1 MTSTIVSTILT
12 ACNASRLLLGCRP
25 VGNSLLTVAAMGE
38 RANVLYDCSTTASC
52 TNQANG
58 VGWYFSSS
66 YSWGFAQGN
75 DSVTRASCDTSSTNP
90 SYRLCWHTGSAYGG
104 YRCGITTGLN
114 SATTWERVIYHV
126 N

>member
-12 ACNASRLLLGCRP
+12 VCNASRLLLGCRP

-75 DSVTRASCDTSSTNP
+75 DSVARGSCDTSSTNP
-90 SYRLCWHTGSAYGG
+90 SYRLCWHTGGTYGG
-104 YRCGITTGLN
+104 YRCGITTVLN
-114 SATTWERVIYHV
+114 SDTTWQRVIYHA